1 MIFENIERHI
11 SNLII
16 GWIFVCIVFGS
27 IISFNNN
34 HLLQIGPNK
43 NLVIFGFCVD
53 TKEKYALVVT
63 FCFINSGIRTLN
75 HNIIQPYVIN
85 VIQDISNNIIINNYQ
100 SYKLIFIHTIYNW
113 FDFFMYMNILIT
125 QIDMLVI
132 EIVIDLIMTY
142 ISTSYYLKVKSQTQQ
157 IPCIDFEV

>member
-1 MIFENIERHI
+1 MDSKSQIARLIAI
-11 SNLII
+11 WMCAII
-16 GWIFVCIVFGS
+16 GLLGIIASDNPIF
-27 IISFNNN
+27 
-34 HLLQIGPNK
+34 HIGPNET
-43 NLVIFGFCVD
+43 LQIFNIAIN
-53 TKEKYALVVT
+53 TNSRYIAVVS
-63 FCFINSGIRTLN
+63 FCFVNSGIRTLN
-75 HNIIQPYVIN
+75 HNILQPWIIN
-85 VIQDISNNIIINNYQ
+85 VIQDKTNMTPISYNQ
-100 SYKLIFIHTIYNW
+100 SYELSFVYTIYNW